1 MTTRFIESE
10 TGIERLRAT
19 LAQRLDFEG
28 QRVTL
33 AGSAP
38 TSVRRYSDLL
48 GATTIQMFRGI
59 FFDTNLQ
66 YNQDIDRI
74 MRSTM
79 AFSWKPDANKVINL
93 GYRYYRAD
101 ANTGQLALEQTDISA
116 QWPLTR
122 RLYGL
127 GRIGYDMD
135 AKKPSDML
143 LGFEYVADCW
153 VGRLAVQRYSNAT
166 SGYTTHI
173 FAQIEFKGLSKV
185 GNNPIDVIRLNVPGY
200 QPVTAQPVTPS
211 VLDQYE

>member
-1 MTTRFIESE
+1 M
-10 TGIERLRAT
+10 
-19 LAQRLDFEG
+19 
-28 QRVTL
+28 TL
-33 AGSAP
+33 AGAAP

-66 YNQDIDRI
+66 YNQDLDRI
-74 MRSTM
+74 MRSTV
-79 AFSWKPDANKVINL
+79 AFSWKPEANKVINL
-93 GYRYYRAD
+93 GYRYYRQD
-101 ANTGQLALEQTDISA
+101 ANTGQLPLEQADIST
-116 QWPLTR
+116 QWPITR

-127 GRIGYDMD
+127 GRIGYDLD
-135 AKKPSDML
+135 ARKPSDVL
-143 LGFEYVADCW
+143 LGLEYVADCW
-153 VGRLAVQRYSNAT
+153 VGRLAVQRYSNAV

-200 QPVTAQPVTPS
+200 QPVNAQPITPS